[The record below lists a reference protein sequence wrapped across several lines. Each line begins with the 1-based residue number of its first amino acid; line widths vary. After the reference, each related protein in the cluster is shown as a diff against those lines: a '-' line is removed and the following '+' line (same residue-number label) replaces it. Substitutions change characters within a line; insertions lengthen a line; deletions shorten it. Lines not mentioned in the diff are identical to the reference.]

1 MEGMVIGDT
10 VPEEGE
16 LRDLGRFDE
25 GHRRRLVE
33 GILADLRRWGA
44 PASAVTSAERL
55 VDPDVGAVVTG
66 QQAGIA
72 GGPLYTLYKAVGA
85 VRAAA
90 ELERR
95 YPGRSAVPVFWIEGE
110 DHDFD
115 EVRSVGLLENS
126 GDLRKVSYDDGDS
139 RPVSIASRPVDPEAW
154 RSFVDDLVDV
164 LGTTDFT
171 DDLLELLN
179 GSYLHEGESL
189 VDGFARFMY
198 ALLGE
203 GTPLVLLSA
212 SSPALRTLASDVLEG
227 EALNPDTYHDAVV
240 RGTEAAAR
248 GGLPTPIDPRP
259 GHLFLQH
266 NGERIAL
273 DPEDGGYHLRR
284 TDLRFTREE
293 IATIARTAPGRLSGN
308 VALRPVIQDAILPT
322 FLYLGGPGE
331 LAYLGQVRELYR
343 VAGIAPPAVAPRP
356 FVLLIEPKVE
366 RVLGR
371 DIDDLREL
379 LAEDFDPVARVVDPE
394 VEAQIGKGE
403 LEGVEQIAAAFDRFT
418 DLISSIDPTL
428 EKAAGASQTRATK
441 ELESLAGRLRG
452 ALKRTHEAEINR
464 LRSARALLLPGGSL
478 QERQLS
484 ILHYLNRYGIEVV
497 RRVLGEVTV
506 GEKRVQVLVLR

>member
-1 MEGMVIGDT
+1 M
-10 VPEEGE
+10 
-16 LRDLGRFDE
+16 
-25 GHRRRLVE
+25 
-33 GILADLRRWGA
+33 
-44 PASAVTSAERL
+44 
-55 VDPDVGAVVTG
+55 
-66 QQAGIA
+66 
-72 GGPLYTLYKAVGA
+72 
-85 VRAAA
+85 
-90 ELERR
+90 
-95 YPGRSAVPVFWIEGE
+95 
-110 DHDFD
+110 
-115 EVRSVGLLENS
+115 
-126 GDLRKVSYDDGDS
+126 
-139 RPVSIASRPVDPEAW
+139 
-154 RSFVDDLVDV
+154 
-164 LGTTDFT
+164 
-171 DDLLELLN
+171 
-179 GSYLHEGESL
+179 
-189 VDGFARFMY
+189 
-198 ALLGE
+198 
-203 GTPLVLLSA
+203 
-212 SSPALRTLASDVLEG
+212 
-227 EALNPDTYHDAVV
+227 
-240 RGTEAAAR
+240 
-248 GGLPTPIDPRP
+248 
-259 GHLFLQH
+259 
-266 NGERIAL
+266 
-273 DPEDGGYHLRR
+273 
-284 TDLRFTREE
+284 
-293 IATIARTAPGRLSGN
+293 
-308 VALRPVIQDAILPT
+308 ALRPVIQDAILPT